1 MTARQG
7 VAVAPRIPDT
17 QGFCCLTAA
26 PTPSQRFIGR
36 AIALP
41 FGDNINGTGILN
53 IPGVYECE
61 ILCDGWSSVDVTVR
75 CSAIAGAAVVPF
87 LRTRW
92 ADGTTRLEAAGVAL
106 VANTPQTL
114 TLNVLKGQRKAYLV
128 FTLAGGDALT
138 FDRAEFNGL

>member
-7 VAVAPRIPDT
+7 INVAPRIPDT
-17 QGFCCLTAA
+17 QGVCCLTTA
-26 PTPSQRFIGR
+26 PNLSERWLGR

-41 FGDNINGTGILN
+41 STNMNGTGVLN
-53 IPGVYECE
+53 VPGVYECE
-61 ILCDGWSSVDVTVR
+61 ILCDGWSGLDVTVR
-75 CSAIAGAAVVPF
+75 CSAIAGAAVTPF

-92 ADGTTRLEAAGVAL
+92 ADGSTRLEAAGVAF

-114 TLNVLKGQRKAYLV
+114 TLNTLRGQRKAWLV
-128 FTLAGGDALT
+128 FTLAPGDSLT